1 MSFIQS
7 LNIYFFPYINS
18 HMTIKYVYSD
28 NQKLL
33 TLQFNNTVMVCLKQ
47 SLYNFIEAFQYFE
60 VCKNKNLSQ
69 SKKVLLIFF
78 KITAI

>member
-1 MSFIQS
+1 MQF
-7 LNIYFFPYINS
+7 LNIFVPPYINS
-18 HMTIKYVYSD
+18 HMTRKYVYGD

-69 SKKVLLIFF
+69 
-78 KITAI
+78 